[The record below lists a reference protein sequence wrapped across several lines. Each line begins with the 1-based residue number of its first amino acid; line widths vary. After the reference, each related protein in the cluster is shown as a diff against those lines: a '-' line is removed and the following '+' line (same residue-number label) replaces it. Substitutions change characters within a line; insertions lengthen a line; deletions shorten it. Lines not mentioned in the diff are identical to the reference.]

1 MIDIV
6 QRSKELD
13 REEEREKEKEIDKKR
28 GERRERVIIYTPKQ
42 RQRDT
47 DKNLLRKTTK
57 TILFV

>member
-6 QRSKELD
+6 QRSKELE
-13 REEEREKEKEIDKKR
+13 REEEREREREIDKKR
-28 GERRERVIIYTPKQ
+28 GERERVIIYTPKL